1 MKMKETKRRRFISRA
16 IAIVMA
22 FCLMFSAV
30 IAVNA
35 AEANERVHDAK
46 SGVVQIQ
53 VWFYDVEAAHEEF
66 VHSGTG
72 FLINENTIVTC
83 QHVANGYSDEEY
95 LYWTQ
100 MINDALGGNRTV
112 AEVKEKLELRVSVYR
127 DVYVK
132 ATVKK
137 ASTEMDY
144 AVLTLNEPIKD
155 RVPLKL
161 RDSSTLRQTE
171 DVFALGFPSE
181 MVSLE
186 NAKYYD
192 VASVEITGG
201 KVNRI
206 ADMSFDVTD
215 SYGEITGRYNSV
227 NCVEHGAIISGGN
240 SGGPL
245 VDADGNVV
253 GINAVGSNTRNIAIA
268 SKQLIDVLNA
278 LGISYTSADA
288 KPSES
293 STENV
298 SSEAQKVDT
307 GRLSGLITEA
317 EAVNANDYSEESYK
331 NLENAVTAAK
341 SALTSNSQSE
351 IDKAASELKNAID
364 ALENNKAKSPMGKYG
379 LIIVIALVAVAI
391 IAVVIVLVVL
401 GKKKS
406 KPQATQAAS
415 ASAPVVQAPASKAVA
430 AAKPVAPASSETTV
444 LSQGSSET
452 TVLSQGAGET
462 TVLSQNV
469 HGGTLVRLSNNER
482 IPICAAEF
490 TVGRERNSVDY
501 CVGGNT
507 NISRVHARFVVR
519 NGNTYIVDNK
529 AANGTFVNGVKARA
543 GQEIQLKNGDKIVL
557 ADEKFEFNK

>member
-1 MKMKETKRRRFISRA
+1 MKIKETKIRRFISRA
-16 IAIVMA
+16 IAIAMT

-100 MINDALGGNRTV
+100 MINAALGGNRTV

-171 DVFALGFPSE
+171 EVFALGFPDE

-192 VASVEITGG
+192 VESVEITGG

-206 ADMSFDVTD
+206 ADMSFDVRD
-215 SYGEITGRYNSV
+215 SYGKITGRYNSV
-227 NCVEHGAIISGGN
+227 NCVEHGAIIAGGN

-253 GINAVGSNTRNIAIA
+253 GINAAGSSTRNIAIA

-293 STENV
+293 PTEKV
-298 SSEAQKVDT
+298 SNEAPKVDT

-317 EAVNANDYSEESYK
+317 EAVNAHDYSEESYK
-331 NLENAVTAAK
+331 NLKNAVTAAK
-341 SALTSNSQSE
+341 SALTSDSQSE

-406 KPQATQAAS
+406 KPQAVS

-430 AAKPVAPASSETTV
+430 SAKPVAPASSETTV

-490 TVGRERNSVDY
+490 TVGRERSSVDY

-519 NGNTYIVDNK
+519 NGATYIVDNK